1 MKNLLLAF
9 LLLPAIAFSQTNN
22 ATPSSLDKLNT
33 KAADVPAISFTEQTW
48 DYGNIPVGIPATH
61 VFEFTNTGTAPLLV
75 SQATAS
81 CGCTTPV
88 WTKELVKP
96 TKTGN
101 VAVTYNAAREGSFM
115 KTVTVLSNTGE
126 PVYLTIKG
134 NVNKKAE
141 ESK

>member
-1 MKNLLLAF
+1 MKNFLLAF
-9 LLLPAIAFSQTNN
+9 LLLPAIALSQANN
-22 ATPSSLDKLNT
+22 ATPTSLDKVNT
-33 KAADVPAISFTEQTW
+33 KVADAPAITFAEQTW

-61 VFEFTNTGTAPLLV
+61 VFEFTNSGSAPLLV

-81 CGCTTPV
+81 CGCTTPE
-88 WTKELVKP
+88 WTKEPVKP
-96 TKTGN
+96 TKKGN

-134 NVNKKAE
+134 NVVKKAE